1 MAVRALN
8 RVSKSR
14 FLPLF
19 MFFIP
24 LSRLLQTCH
33 PNAAPLSE
41 FCVCMTAEVLLDCVW
56 ETLATQSEVVFPQE
70 TRFSRVRGGVSSTNR
85 Y

>member
-1 MAVRALN
+1 MVRALN

-14 FLPLF
+14 FLPLL

-24 LSRLLQTCH
+24 LSRLLRTCH
-33 PNAAPLSE
+33 PD
-41 FCVCMTAEVLLDCVW
+41 TAFRILCLHDGRSLARVW
-56 ETLATQSEVVFPQE
+56 ETLATQSKVLFPQE
-70 TRFSRVRGGVSSTNR
+70 TRFSRVSGGVSSTNR